1 MNPLGQARR
10 ASVNSKSS
18 KHSMK
23 AESNVSKASKASKT
37 ETKSSVSKNRVE
49 QPVNLETKESSGADV
64 KNEDDQKLTGSSQK
78 MREQPV

>member
-23 AESNVSKASKASKT
+23 AQSNVSKASKT
-37 ETKSSVSKNRVE
+37 GTKSSVSKNRVE
-49 QPVNLETKESSGADV
+49 QPVNLETKESSAADL
-64 KNEDDQKLTGSSQK
+64 KNEDD
-78 MREQPV
+78 